1 MKQSRLVVR
10 PVLQATRPRRERRW
24 RFDFRMKPL
33 QLSERA
39 MKMANSGIHL
49 NELEEQGS
57 KRVVANMVGL
67 LFKLGVIS
75 ILIWLIANMPDKP
88 SFLR

>member
-1 MKQSRLVVR
+1 
-10 PVLQATRPRRERRW
+10 
-24 RFDFRMKPL
+24 
-33 QLSERA
+33 
-39 MKMANSGIHL
+39 MKMANSGIPL
-49 NELEEQGS
+49 NELEAQGS